1 MPLKVIKLHNLLIKK
16 LKLNYSRQGYRLL
29 KNNKLKSIC
38 IVKQFQLSPKKSQIN
53 ISEEEKYH

>member
-1 MPLKVIKLHNLLIKK
+1 MSLKVIKLHNLLIKK